1 MSRGR
6 ELARRFTICA
16 MVRSV
21 LVIDDHAGFRRGARM
36 LLEQGPFSVVGEAPD
51 AASGV
56 LAAEQLQPD
65 VVLLDIVLPDSDGFA
80 VLDVLL
86 GGPTPPVVVL
96 MSTRDASDY
105 GQRVER
111 SGAKGFIQKARLGV
125 KALDELLR

>member
-1 MSRGR
+1 MG
-6 ELARRFTICA
+6 A

-36 LLEQGPFSVVGEAPD
+36 LLERGPFSVVGEAAD
-51 AASGV
+51 AASGL
-56 LAAEQLQPD
+56 LAAKRLHPD

-86 GGPTPPVVVL
+86 GVPTPPAVVL

-105 GQRVER
+105 GDRVAR
-111 SGAKGFIQKARLGV
+111 SGAKGFIQKARLCV
-125 KALDELLR
+125 PALDELLR